1 MPIRNENEVKTMR
14 NKTIL
19 FGMLILLVFAVSAAS
34 AENRV
39 YFDPQ
44 DSDVPEGYCNTTT
57 VLLKLDATD
66 GIACWGT
73 DIVFDPTCVNITGV
87 DFTGSPFDQMPKWEH
102 YGDHIK
108 ASAMMFGT
116 TTGDGMLLA
125 TLTIHCNCKDCD
137 YCKSSLEFTEN
148 TIGDDG
154 GVEKPA
160 TWISGTVAC
169 GTPPTD
175 CLGDCYDAAGTQ
187 IASNVPC
194 YDCIGI
200 GTGVSWENY
209 EFDSPCS
216 PGTTVPRRPYDYCPE
231 CCDGI
236 DNGEGDTLVD
246 WPADPECA
254 CCLDETEDVDEG
266 CPVECVPEL
275 PTLALAGIGIL
286 GIALLAR
293 KRD

>member
-1 MPIRNENEVKTMR
+1 MR

-66 GIACWGT
+66 GIACWGA
-73 DIVFDPTCVNITGV
+73 DIVFDPTCVDITDV

-102 YGDHIK
+102 YGDRIK

-116 TTGDGMLLA
+116 TAGDGILLA
-125 TLTIHCNCKDCD
+125 TLTIHCNCSDCD
-137 YCKSSLEFTEN
+137 YCESSLEFTEN
-148 TIGDDG
+148 AIGNDTG
-154 GVEKPA
+154 AEKPA
-160 TWISGTVAC
+160 TWISGTVTC
-169 GTPPTD
+169 GTPTTP
-175 CLGDCYDAAGTQ
+175 CLGDCYNATGALV
-187 IASNVPC
+187 ASDVPC
-194 YDCIGI
+194 YECIGTI
-200 GTGVSWENY
+200 GVLWENY
-209 EFDSPCS
+209 PCPVS
-216 PGTTVPRRPYDYCPE
+216 ACGCTCPSMPHEICPE

-236 DNGEGDTLVD
+236 DNDGVNGTD
-246 WPADPECA
+246 WPADPQCG
-254 CCLDETEDVDEG
+254 CCIDGDETDGTDP
-266 CPVECVPEL
+266 CPPPCVPEL

>member
-160 TWISGTVAC
+160 TWISGTVTC
-169 GTPPTD
+169 GKPEQ
-175 CLGDCYDAAGTQ
+175 CLGTCCTDPECTDPFAENMPCSECIAVGKYWHPNKDAACF
-187 IASNVPC
+187 N
-194 YDCIGI
+194 
-200 GTGVSWENY
+200 GVEP
-209 EFDSPCS
+209 FDLCL
-216 PGTTVPRRPYDYCPE
+216 DWCPE
-231 CCDGI
+231 CCDSADNDTDGDI
-236 DNGEGDTLVD
+236 DY
-246 WPADPECA
+246 PADRQCS
-254 CCLDETEDVDEG
+254 CGLDPSETESL
-266 CPVECVPEL
+266 PPIPEL